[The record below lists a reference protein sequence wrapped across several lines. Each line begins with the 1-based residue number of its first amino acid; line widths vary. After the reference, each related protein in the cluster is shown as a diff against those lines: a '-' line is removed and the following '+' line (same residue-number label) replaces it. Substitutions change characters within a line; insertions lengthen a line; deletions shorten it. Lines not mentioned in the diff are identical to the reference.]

1 MDDNN
6 GAVNTNQGQLNPVA
20 DNHTTSP
27 TYTAT
32 SAPFASGF
40 NSQPPQNGAD
50 LNQNDQLSHTAIPE
64 PTVSDDRQITP
75 VNDSA
80 LQDIKRNAL
89 QNLLPIVGKLDQPPE
104 ERFQTLLMVIQASDN
119 RELISEAYETAAKI
133 QDDDKRAQALVA
145 IINEINFFT
154 QQSTQN

>member
-1 MDDNN
+1 MDDYK
-6 GAVNTNQGQLNPVA
+6 GVINTNQDPLNPAA
-20 DNHTTSP
+20 DNHTVSP
-27 TYTAT
+27 SYQV
-32 SAPFASGF
+32 APSPSDGGF
-40 NSQPPQNGAD
+40 TSQPQQNNTGFS
-50 LNQNDQLSHTAIPE
+50 QNNNVSPSVMPE
-64 PTVSDDRQITP
+64 PAQVNNSSSSQTDD
-75 VNDSA
+75 NA

-154 QQSTQN
+154 QR